1 MKKFGFVAAVLVAL
15 VSFAS
20 CDNVVRDPLKGNT
33 FANEDAEIEFGTDGA
48 FTATTSHVVYNGTYS
63 VNPIAHTFSVT
74 VTSYSCPD
82 QEFLPGEF
90 DTFRDYYIALM
101 KAYEPDATDEEI
113 EEYVDEYCEYVIADS
128 EAYVA
133 AFANGEI
140 GPDNDAIGVDIDYD
154 GDGEGDEFIEFYLGG
169 GLILHS

>member
-1 MKKFGFVAAVLVAL
+1 MYLEGRAL
-15 VSFAS
+15 HAY
-20 CDNVVRDPLKGNT
+20 CDVHALFLFYFSV
-33 FANEDAEIEFGTDGA
+33 GTDGA
-48 FTATTSHVVYNGTYS
+48 FTTTISHVVYNGTYS

-113 EEYVDEYCEYVIADS
+113 EAYVDEYCEYEIADS

-140 GPDNDAIGVDIDYD
+140 SPDNDAIGVDIDYN
-154 GDGEGDEFIEFYLGG
+154 GDGEGDEFRIFYLGG
-169 GLILHS
+169 GLTLHS